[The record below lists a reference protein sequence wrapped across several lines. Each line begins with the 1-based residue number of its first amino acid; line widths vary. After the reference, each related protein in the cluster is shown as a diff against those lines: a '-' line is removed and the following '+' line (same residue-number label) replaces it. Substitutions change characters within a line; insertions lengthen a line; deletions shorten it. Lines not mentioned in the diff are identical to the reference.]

1 MARKGREMGE
11 KAQKV
16 RTYKTIA
23 EALRAGEAGGYHTKN
38 GRYSTM
44 YAYARA
50 HRAMKRGL
58 FRVLGFN

>member
-1 MARKGREMGE
+1 MGE